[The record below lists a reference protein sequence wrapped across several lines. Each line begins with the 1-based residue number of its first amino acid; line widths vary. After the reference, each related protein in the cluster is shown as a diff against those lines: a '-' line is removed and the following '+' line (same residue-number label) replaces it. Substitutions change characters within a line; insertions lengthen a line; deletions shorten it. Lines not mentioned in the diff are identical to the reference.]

1 MLRASFGAPVFFG
14 AAYIGGM
21 KRLERLK
28 RLLLD
33 SGAVRF
39 GEFTLASGKTS
50 DAYVD
55 GRLVTLNGEG
65 AALIA
70 ELLWER
76 MKPLEPDCVGGMVI
90 GADPIIGAL
99 IAHAFRDGTLLR
111 GFLVRKEPKAYGTK
125 RTVEGPKPEGSS
137 KPARAI
143 ILDDTMTTGGSTVK
157 AARHVRDEWGVEVVA
172 AFAVVDRGEGAAEA
186 FAEQG
191 IEFHC
196 LLTLDELRAG

>member
-1 MLRASFGAPVFFG
+1 MD
-14 AAYIGGM
+14 
-21 KRLERLK
+21 RLHRLK
-28 RLLLD
+28 KLLLD

-76 MKPLEPDCVGGMVI
+76 MKPLDPDCVGGMVI

-99 IAHAFRDGTLLR
+99 IAHAYRDGTPLR
-111 GFLVRKEPKAYGTK
+111 GFLVRKEPKGYGTK
-125 RTVEGPKPEGSS
+125 RTVEGPKPDG
-137 KPARAI
+137 PARAI
-143 ILDDTMTTGGSTVK
+143 ILDDTMTTGGSTVN
-157 AARHVRDEWGVEVVA
+157 AARRVRDEWGVEVVA